1 MYENKSVLITGGTGS
16 WGHELVKQLL
26 ARNPKEIRIFSR
38 GELAQVNMQRFF
50 NEPRLKFII
59 GDIRDESALIKAT
72 QKVDYVFHLAALKH
86 VPICEEHP
94 LEAVKTN
101 IIGTQNLINACILN
115 HVKKVIDVSTDKAV
129 DPLNLYGMTKA
140 VGEKL
145 IIQANQLD
153 SDTQF
158 VCIRGGNV
166 LGSNGSVVPLFM
178 NQLQKN
184 RPLTITNRHMTRYFI
199 TLPEAISLLFKGV
212 EASHGGETFVMR
224 MPSYY
229 IHDIAQV
236 MIQNSNFPDTPIQ
249 EIGMRPGEKLHEVL
263 ISEHEATHTFKYDD
277 TYYLIM
283 PTISIDGLENYYR
296 SKELE
301 KVTFTTY
308 TSKDEVLDASHILP
322 LLRKGGFY

>member
-16 WGHELVKQLL
+16 WGYELVKQLL
-26 ARNPKEIRIFSR
+26 PKDPKEIRIFSR

-50 NEPRLKFII
+50 NDPRLKFII
-59 GDIRDESALIKAT
+59 GDIRDESTLIKAT

-101 IIGTQNLINACILN
+101 IMGTQNLINACIMN

-145 IIQANQLD
+145 IIQANQQD
-153 SDTQF
+153 ADTKF

-166 LGSNGSVVPLFM
+166 LGSNGSVVPLFI
-178 NQLQKN
+178 NQLKKN
-184 RPLTITNRHMTRYFI
+184 MPLTITNRHMTRYFI
-199 TLPEAISLLFKGV
+199 TLPEAIRLLFKGV

-229 IHDIAQV
+229 INDIAKV
-236 MIQNSNFPDTPIQ
+236 IIQNSDHPDTPIQ

-283 PTISIDGLENYYR
+283 PTISIDGLENYYQA
-296 SKELE
+296 KDLE
-301 KVTFTTY
+301 KVTFTAY
-308 TSKDEVLDASHILP
+308 TSKDEVLDVSHILP
-322 LLRKGGFY
+322 LLTKGGFY